1 MRLFPGPKSSIRQE
15 PSVVTQI
22 TGIYLISFF
31 FVLKLECWP
40 VRYMENRPKIN
51 NSFQN
56 QNQNNSDNIFDGPN
70 FLLTWW
76 LKLEVF

>member
-56 QNQNNSDNIFDGPN
+56 QNNSDNIFDGPN